1 MGDCYT
7 VRVEGQIFNE
17 VELYKELRDFVE
29 KKHPKFVDD
38 LFYQSIDFSLKDY
51 EKQGAT
57 VNNLRGIM
65 RILFGGYRHQYAFSF
80 AKGRMRYNSD
90 FKATY
95 SWCRV
100 IKWGMKIIAKYM
112 TECKHLNCEDG
123 SGWSVKDGEIK
134 IGEAA

>member
-7 VRVEGQIFNE
+7 VRIDGKVSNE

-38 LFYQSIDFSLKDY
+38 LFYQTVDFSLKDY
-51 EKQGAT
+51 EEDGAT
-57 VNNLRGIM
+57 VKDIRGVM
-65 RILFGGYRHQYAFSF
+65 RIIFGGWHYQYAFVDC
-80 AKGRMRYNSD
+80 KGIFCYESD
-90 FKATY
+90 FNATY

-100 IKWGMKIIAKYM
+100 IKWAMEIIAKHM

-123 SGWSVKDGEIK
+123 SGWSVKDGELK